1 MQSSFFLIVY
11 FFFHK
16 TFRYQSQLQKNLL
29 YLAAIAD
36 AQPQTA
42 VSRPQVLS
50 FPDLTVH
57 ISFLLFALML
67 FLQTDGTAW
76 GRAVHVTGAYVPT
89 KDTVNTATDAG
100 AAIAAAAGSVAK
112 FQWPNDC

>member
-1 MQSSFFLIVY
+1 M
-11 FFFHK
+11 
-16 TFRYQSQLQKNLL
+16 

-42 VSRPQVLS
+42 VSCPQVLS

-57 ISFLLFALML
+57 ISFLLYALMS
-67 FLQTDGTAW
+67 FLQTDGAAWCIAW

-89 KDTVNTATDAG
+89 KDTFNTATDAG